1 MARESTP
8 ADFYIAF
15 GGSHPQTGVDEP
27 ALGEMVE
34 YTVYG
39 QITDVGDKL
48 RKDGETRHTVG
59 VDVEAAWPKGAK
71 RPDNAN
77 QGTLVDHDGNVTAEA
92 GGELIDSTASADE
105 GDEIMAE
112 RKEAKAAKAKSN
124 VTPIAKAE

>member
-15 GGSHPQTGVDEP
+15 GGSHPQVNVDEP
-27 ALGEMVE
+27 KLGEMVE

-39 QITDVGDKL
+39 QVTDVGDKL

-59 VDVEAAWPKGAK
+59 VDVEAAWPKGSR

-77 QGTLVDHDGNVTAEA
+77 QGTLVDHDGQPTAEA
-92 GGELIDSTASADE
+92 AGELIGTEASADE
-105 GDEIMAE
+105 GDEIMAKRAE
-112 RKEAKAAKAKSN
+112 DKKAGK
-124 VTPIAKAE
+124 